1 MIDCAPG
8 GEEYGTDEPVVVLE
22 FLAAVAPAIV
32 LAIVMVLLGK
42 LNRPA
47 VWVMIAAMLLGMVVT
62 VPIYYVEVW
71 ADGLFIRA
79 FGYGTIA
86 YWLLST
92 LFGVALVEEFF
103 KMCAAGPAWVS
114 KSFRHVFD
122 GMIICAVAALGYALA
137 ENVGYVVGDPD
148 SLEVAM
154 TRALYSVPGH
164 MCDGLFMGLFFGLAK
179 KAQMEH
185 RMGAMVG
192 NLAMAL
198 FAPMVEHTVYDFV
211 LSFEGDGIDLLFDFW
226 VVFVYALA
234 ILAVVKVRKNPNLW
248 IPQPAAVTPGLPQAG
263 YPQLGQAPAY
273 GQVAGLPQPGYG
285 QMAGQPQPGYGQAVG
300 LPQPGY
306 VQPQPHQ
313 QLAYGQ
319 VPVYQQPQAYPQPV
333 YGQPVYGQPAYGQPV
348 SAPTPAAAPAPQYYQ
363 PAPAPDS
370 VVAPAPAPAAPAAPA
385 VAAPVTPQPAV
396 EPDQH
401 A

>member
-22 FLAAVAPAIV
+22 FLAAGAPAIV

-47 VWVMIAAMLLGMVVT
+47 VWVIIAALLLGMVVT

-164 MCDGLFMGLFFGLAK
+164 MCDGLCMGLFFGLAK
-179 KAQMEH
+179 KAQM
-185 RMGAMVG
+185 
-192 NLAMAL
+192 
-198 FAPMVEHTVYDFV
+198 
-211 LSFEGDGIDLLFDFW
+211 
-226 VVFVYALA
+226 
-234 ILAVVKVRKNPNLW
+234 
-248 IPQPAAVTPGLPQAG
+248 
-263 YPQLGQAPAY
+263 
-273 GQVAGLPQPGYG
+273 
-285 QMAGQPQPGYGQAVG
+285 
-300 LPQPGY
+300 
-306 VQPQPHQ
+306 
-313 QLAYGQ
+313 
-319 VPVYQQPQAYPQPV
+319 
-333 YGQPVYGQPAYGQPV
+333 
-348 SAPTPAAAPAPQYYQ
+348 
-363 PAPAPDS
+363 
-370 VVAPAPAPAAPAAPA
+370 
-385 VAAPVTPQPAV
+385 
-396 EPDQH
+396 
-401 A
+401 